1 MHTSVPFRF
10 ARYRA
15 FHQCPP
21 KWLGVNRHMRLTSPG
36 SALPSNVEMT
46 EQRRLWSV
54 SESCGKKD
62 VSLNGL
68 QITEC
73 ASAAWRRPAPRYE
86 RVARVGSSRMAGI
99 SPGEKFPIGR
109 RLKKI

>member
-1 MHTSVPFRF
+1 
-10 ARYRA
+10 
-15 FHQCPP
+15 
-21 KWLGVNRHMRLTSPG
+21 MRLTSPG

-73 ASAAWRRPAPRYE
+73 ASAAMRGPSPRYE
-86 RVARVGSSRMAGI
+86 RVGGVRRARMA
-99 SPGEKFPIGR
+99 
-109 RLKKI
+109 